1 MSNVAVFLNTGAT
14 TVTVGDGLAG
24 DGSSGDPLTIADPLT
39 VGELDATTGVIT
51 TVTATTVNTTNAV
64 ATGDVKAATYHVGAT
79 AGIDTTVTTAGLV
92 GKTITVSKGI
102 IVGFA

>member
-14 TVTVGDGLAG
+14 TVTVGTGLAG
-24 DGSSGDPLTIADPLT
+24 DGSGGNPLTIADPIPAGT
-39 VGELDATTGVIT
+39 ITATAATIT

-79 AGIDTTVTTAGLV
+79 AGIDTTVTTASLV
-92 GKTITVSKGI
+92 GKTLTITKGI
-102 IVGFA
+102 ITAFV

>member
-14 TVTVGDGLAG
+14 TVTVGTGLAG
-24 DGSSGDPLTIADPLT
+24 DGSGGNPLTIADPLAAGT
-39 VGELDATTGVIT
+39 LTATAATIT

-79 AGIDTTVTTAGLV
+79 AGIDTTVTTATLV
-92 GKTITVSKGI
+92 GKTLTITKGI
-102 IVGFA
+102 ITAFA